1 MTDKRVGVDLKFS
14 EPERELLRRLARN
27 SIEQR
32 LLGKPEESLEIP
44 DKFREPMGAFVCLK
58 TRGELKGCI
67 GYIKAILP
75 LIDTI
80 KQMAVQAAFHDPRFM
95 PLSRK
100 EWKDTEIEI
109 SVLTPMKKIKD
120 IEEIEVGIHGLY
132 IEKDGYSGL
141 LLPQVAVENRWNRME
156 FLEYT
161 CFKAGLPK
169 DAWRSKGA
177 NIFIFS
183 ADVF

>member
-1 MTDKRVGVDLKFS
+1 MKDRKAGIDLKFS
-14 EPERELLRRLARN
+14 ESERELLRRIAKN
-27 SIEQR
+27 SIEQK
-32 LLGKPEESLEIP
+32 LLGEPEQPMEIP
-44 DKFREPMGAFVCLK
+44 DKLRQPMGAFVCLK

-67 GYIKAILP
+67 GYVKAVLP
-75 LIDTI
+75 LVDTV

-95 PLSRK
+95 PLNRK
-100 EWKDTEIEI
+100 EWQETELEI
-109 SVLTPMKKIKD
+109 SVLTPMKKIQD

-141 LLPQVAVENRWNRME
+141 LLPQVAVENKWDRIE

-169 DAWRSKGA
+169 NAWKSKDAR
-177 NIFIFS
+177 IFIFS